1 MCSSADER
9 LVIGHYFETGL
20 RYDTIVHF
28 LCEYQEIC
36 MNVRTLKRKLRQYGH
51 LYICRSL
58 FGHSTFFVASLVFMQ
73 LVYEELFILCNKV
86 VPPGT

>member
-9 LVIGHYFETGL
+9 LVIEHYFETGL

-28 LCEYQEIC
+28 LCEYQEIY
-36 MNVRTLKRKLRQYGH
+36 MNVRTLKRKLPQYGH

-73 LVYEELFILCNKV
+73 LVYKELFILCNKEEFK
-86 VPPGT
+86 